1 MGNGFDRFID
11 RHNTNSIKWDFT
23 REDELPMFIADM
35 DFESAPAVKDR
46 IEKRLQHPVYGYTK
60 TPDELINS
68 FISWFKEEYD
78 FELEKE
84 WVVPISGIVP
94 ALAVVSNLRGGSSIT
109 VTPNYHMLLDAPEK
123 AGNKMIRV
131 PLRNDNEYYTFD
143 FDALSKA
150 LLPDTKLFYLCN
162 PQNPVGRIYT
172 HKELQEVSS
181 FAKENDLVVI
191 SDEIHCELVYDRKH
205 IPFLTVDEYAKE
217 TSISF
222 YAPGKTYN
230 IPGVS
235 LAFAIIPNEWI
246 RKEFNRISYA
256 LGHPGVFNIEAGI
269 AAYSESKEWR
279 LELIRY
285 LKENRDYLEA
295 ELKKRFP
302 KALFTHTEA
311 TYLQWVNFGEGIDGD
326 YLRKNAKVWLTDGK
340 DFGGEGY
347 VRINFGCPRGCI
359 TEALDR
365 IESALAAEK
374 ERKYG

>member
-1 MGNGFDRFID
+1 
-11 RHNTNSIKWDFT
+11 
-23 REDELPMFIADM
+23 
-35 DFESAPAVKDR
+35 
-46 IEKRLQHPVYGYTK
+46 
-60 TPDELINS
+60 
-68 FISWFKEEYD
+68 
-78 FELEKE
+78 
-84 WVVPISGIVP
+84 
-94 ALAVVSNLRGGSSIT
+94 
-109 VTPNYHMLLDAPEK
+109 MLLDAPEK